1 MIYRQL
7 WVSYIETTA
16 LSIITSTI
24 TYRAADI
31 TKTITSHGGLT
42 GALFRHENLLYG
54 YLESTQP
61 IDLHTLWDHLLG
73 DMLLPV
79 PSVHGPRVAIEL
91 PDIYHDGVPGDGPH
105 WRAPGYTP
113 QKRVG
118 SLARIKPDMYCSYVY
133 YHFLRQEEI
142 PHGFNKYYI
151 IGAHEFQIFSYQE
164 WPATVDEP
172 KPKGSFD
179 SQITPKNWQELM
191 HIHFDLWPN
200 QPKETQ
206 EWIRLPLLW
215 EL

>member
-1 MIYRQL
+1 MHHRQL
-7 WVSYIETTA
+7 WVSYIAPTA
-16 LSIITSTI
+16 LSIISSTI
-24 TYRAADI
+24 AYRAADFTRII
-31 TKTITSHGGLT
+31 TARGGRT

-61 IDLHTLWDHLLG
+61 IDLHMLWDHLLG
-73 DMLLPV
+73 DMLVSV
-79 PSVHGPRVAIEL
+79 PSVNESRVAIEL
-91 PDIYHDGVPGDGPH
+91 PDIYHDGMPGDGPH

-118 SLARIKPDMYCSYVY
+118 SLARIKPDKYCSYVY
-133 YHFLRQEEI
+133 YHFLRQEEL

-164 WPATVDEP
+164 WPATVDDP

-179 SQITPKNWQELM
+179 SQLTPKNWQELM

-200 QPKETQ
+200 QPKDTQ
-206 EWIRLPLLW
+206 EWIRLPLVW
-215 EL
+215 EC